1 MFMKIFTFVF
11 TLILLAPL
19 VAATPLDYYETVISL
34 DKEDSA
40 FTFIFLFEEAPDGN
54 LEYLLPFSI
63 KDFETNANFGN
74 YTCESLPKSW
84 GALISCDFSQVKEGG
99 RVLNIKFTTSETIR
113 EIEDEIL
120 FSADVKTPQDV
131 KKMILKVV
139 LEKGYIL
146 IEEPEGSTTKVPYSP
161 KDGNEGSDGRRIFI
175 EWERKD
181 VKRGEGID
189 VSVTYER
196 ILPRVEGNQNIIFL
210 MIGLLILVIIMLV
223 GIRSKGKQDLDTS
236 ILKENE
242 KKVIDII
249 KERGGMCKQ
258 RAIVRE
264 TDFSKAKVSR
274 LVKDLEE
281 RGLIKTEK
289 EGRSKKIYI
298 KKKGD

>member
-1 MFMKIFTFVF
+1 MKIFTFVF
-11 TLILLAPL
+11 ALILMAPL
-19 VAATPLDYYETVISL
+19 VAATPLDYYETVVNL
-34 DKEDSA
+34 DKEVSA
-40 FTFIFLFEEAPDGN
+40 FTFIFLFEEAPDEN
-54 LEYLLPFSI
+54 LEYLVPFSI

-84 GALISCDFSQVKEGG
+84 GSLIKCDFSQVKEGG
-99 RVLNIKFTTSETIR
+99 RVLNIKFTASETIR
-113 EIEDEIL
+113 EIEDETL
-120 FSADVKTPQDV
+120 FTADVKTPQDV
-131 KKMILKVV
+131 KKMVLKVV
-139 LEKGYIL
+139 LEKGYVL
-146 IEEPEGSTTKVPYSP
+146 IEEPEGSTTKIPYSP

-175 EWERKD
+175 EWERND
-181 VKRGEGID
+181 VKKGEGID

-210 MIGLLILVIIMLV
+210 MIGLLILIIIMLV
-223 GIRSKGKQDLDTS
+223 GIRSRGKQDVDTS

-242 KKVIDII
+242 KRVIGII

-298 KKKGD
+298 KEKEN

>member
-1 MFMKIFTFVF
+1 MKIFTFVF
-11 TLILLAPL
+11 ALILLAPL
-19 VAATPLDYYETVISL
+19 AAATPLDYYETVVNL
-34 DKEDSA
+34 DKEVSS

-54 LEYLLPFSI
+54 MEYLLPFYI
-63 KDFETNANFGN
+63 KDFKTNANFGN
-74 YTCESLPKSW
+74 YTCEFLPKSW
-84 GALISCDFSQVKEGG
+84 GSLIKCDFSQVKEGG
-99 RVLNIKFTTSETIR
+99 RALNIKFSTSETIR

-120 FSADVKTPQDV
+120 FSVNVKTPQDV
-131 KKMILKVV
+131 KKMILKVI

-181 VKRGEGID
+181 VKGGEGID

-196 ILPRVEGNQNIIFL
+196 ILPRVGGNQNIIFL

-223 GIRSKGKQDLDTS
+223 GIRSKGKQYLDTS

-242 KKVIDII
+242 KKVIGII
-249 KERGGMCKQ
+249 KEKGGMCKQ

-298 KKKGD
+298 KKKD

>member
-1 MFMKIFTFVF
+1 MKIFTFVF
-11 TLILLAPL
+11 ALILLAPL
-19 VAATPLDYYETVISL
+19 AAATPLDYYETVVNL
-34 DKEDSA
+34 DKEGSS
-40 FTFIFLFEEAPDGN
+40 FTFIFLFEEAPDGS
-54 LEYLLPFSI
+54 LEYMLPFYT

-84 GALISCDFSQVKEGG
+84 GTLISCDFSQVTEGG
-99 RVLNIKFTTSETIR
+99 RALNIKFSASETIR
-113 EIEDEIL
+113 EIEDEIM

-131 KKMILKVV
+131 EKMILKVV

-146 IEEPEGSTTKVPYSP
+146 IEEPESSTTKIPYSP
-161 KDGNEGSDGRRIFI
+161 RDGNEGSDGRRIFI

-196 ILPRVEGNQNIIFL
+196 MLPRVEGNQNIVFL

-223 GIRSKGKQDLDTS
+223 GIKSGGKQDVDIS

-249 KERGGMCKQ
+249 KERGGTCKQ

-289 EGRSKKIYI
+289 EGRSKKIYLSV
-298 KKKGD
+298 KKSEE